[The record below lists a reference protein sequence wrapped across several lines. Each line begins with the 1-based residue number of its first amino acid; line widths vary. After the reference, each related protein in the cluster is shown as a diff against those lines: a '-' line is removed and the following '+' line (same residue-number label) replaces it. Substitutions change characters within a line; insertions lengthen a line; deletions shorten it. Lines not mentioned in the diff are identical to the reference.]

1 MQRFRSLSPCLIKAS
16 LLNYWGRLK
25 IAKARVYVPRQPPQP
40 VRTGN
45 WACGQH
51 MWKTHLLLSLLPLM
65 NLLHDTKTFQP
76 LLPSTDSNETCW
88 ESAQEES
95 HARWESGCSSRAQW
109 CSFPESNA
117 CWHGC
122 WETGHVKGDAP
133 QVHKSC
139 LLSHV
144 LKQNVNVLAAAVLL
158 LFNSGRFLCRCVH
171 RDT

>member
-1 MQRFRSLSPCLIKAS
+1 MQCFRSLSPCLIKAS

-76 LLPSTDSNETCW
+76 LLPSTDSNETCQ
-88 ESAQEES
+88 ESVQEES
-95 HARWESGCSSRAQW
+95 HARWESGRSSRAQW

-122 WETGHVKGDAP
+122 WETGHLWGDAP
-133 QVHKSC
+133 SPQEMPAFSC
-139 LLSHV
+139 A
-144 LKQNVNVLAAAVLL
+144 KTKCQRACC
-158 LFNSGRFLCRCVH
+158 GRAPALYLREIFMSLCPK
-171 RDT
+171 